1 MLLSRG
7 ILFLLPKIL
16 GDGPAGL
23 IAELVLA
30 NDVADYVRFR
40 AVCQPWRRCSPDPRV
55 CGLDD
60 RFLPR
65 RWIMLDKAIS
75 ASTRCH
81 RFLNISTGESIRM
94 DLPELDDHRCLALTP
109 EGLILLL
116 HEPTLVVRLL
126 NPLTR
131 QLIDLPPVTTLLTED
146 ERAML
151 SMGEMSLEVYGIGLV
166 DDASSMAVAVYFSD
180 PRVLVVAKP
189 GDDAWAVVYNGT
201 LYSTVSSAGRFYCC
215 IGIDVMMLD
224 MDQQPRLLMAAEN
237 SNSIRFSQMAHSV
250 HLVDNAGELMLVH
263 RLTCHDSQN
272 NHKRKYEVYK
282 VDLDAGALVPAKSFD
297 GRAVFM
303 GRYRTISVAAEAFP
317 SIAADTLYLGCDFA
331 ERTSTGRY
339 NLIDRSSRPID
350 DDSSVEMPC
359 SIIHCLSQCIWG
371 MGNFN
376 GQEHPQCN
384 DA

>member
-1 MLLSRG
+1 
-7 ILFLLPKIL
+7 
-16 GDGPAGL
+16 
-23 IAELVLA
+23 
-30 NDVADYVRFR
+30 
-40 AVCQPWRRCSPDPRV
+40 
-55 CGLDD
+55 
-60 RFLPR
+60 
-65 RWIMLDKAIS
+65 
-75 ASTRCH
+75 
-81 RFLNISTGESIRM
+81 
-94 DLPELDDHRCLALTP
+94 
-109 EGLILLL
+109 
-116 HEPTLVVRLL
+116 
-126 NPLTR
+126 
-131 QLIDLPPVTTLLTED
+131 
-146 ERAML
+146 
-151 SMGEMSLEVYGIGLV
+151 MGEMSLEVYGIGLV

-180 PRVLVVAKP
+180 PGVLVVAKP

-215 IGIDVMMLD
+215 IGIDVMMLH

-237 SNSIRFSQMAHSV
+237 SKSIRFSQMAHSV

-282 VDLDAGALVPAKSFD
+282 VDLDAGALVSAKSFD

-339 NLIDRSSRPID
+339 NLIDRSSRLIN
-350 DDSSVEMPC
+350 DDSSAEMYPC

-376 GQEHPQCN
+376 GLEHPQCN